1 MRDRTKGAAA
11 LGRWRTT
18 AIDSLEGPQELQ
30 KFNHT
35 VEEKTN
41 ACKLSSDTTYTPG
54 GGGELG
60 SASKSSLLC
69 ATKA

>member
-1 MRDRTKGAAA
+1 MRDCTKGAAA

-30 KFNHT
+30 KSNHQYSHGGRKEPT
-35 VEEKTN
+35 
-41 ACKLSSDTTYTPG
+41 SSSCPLIQNTHGG

-60 SASKSSLLC
+60 LATGFSK
-69 ATKA
+69 